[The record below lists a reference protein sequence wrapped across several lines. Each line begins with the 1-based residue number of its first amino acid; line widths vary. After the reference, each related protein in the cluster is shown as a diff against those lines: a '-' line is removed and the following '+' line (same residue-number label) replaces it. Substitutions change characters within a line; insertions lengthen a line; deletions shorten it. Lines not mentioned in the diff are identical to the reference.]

1 MSRRAVNFALY
12 CGMYNVTGNPAI
24 SLPLGTD
31 QNGMPM
37 GVQFAAA
44 FGMDGLLLELAYE
57 LEEAKPFRGID
68 QAV

>member
-1 MSRRAVNFALY
+1 
-12 CGMYNVTGNPAI
+12 MYNVTGNPAI